1 MNNYLQDVGFE
12 FEIGSPIGIR
22 TVCRRISEDLGI
34 SGLKSHVDMT
44 VTTPLKYNG
53 EIATPV
59 WPLAKGVRNLKRIF
73 KWFEKNGIVTNDSCG
88 FHVNLSFKRTEL
100 NWMLSQERLILAFN
114 EEKWLKVCKRVG
126 NDYTNCYMD
135 ELICDAP
142 RKQFNSED
150 ARDKWVTKKLDEY
163 SEDRFH
169 SVNTEHLNEDSPYVE
184 YRCLG
189 GVGYHLRYNTM
200 VKGILDMASNMKRA
214 LPEGR
219 GHGFMTTKLK
229 ECFKVKGVNN
239 KLAFVPH

>member
-73 KWFEKNGIVTNDSCG
+73 KWFEKNGIVTNYSCG

-126 NDYTNCYMD
+126 NDYTNCYID
-135 ELICDAP
+135 ELICDAD
-142 RKQFNSED
+142 RKKFKSES
-150 ARDKWVTKKLDEY
+150 ARDTWIFNHLDDL

-169 SVNTEHLNEDSPYVE
+169 SVNVEHLNEDSPYVE

-189 GVGYHLRYNTM
+189 GVGYHLRYGTM
-200 VKGILDMASNMKRA
+200 VKGILDMAANMKRA

-219 GHGFMTTKLK
+219 GYGLMTTKLK
-229 ECFKVKGVNN
+229 ECFPLRGQK
-239 KLAFVPH
+239 ATSIIPH